1 MLDRVD
7 SKVSMSQGVAPN
19 PPASS
24 PDLSDHRPTLSHS
37 FKCEMNM
44 GRPESKHDSM
54 LDDIATTKEAR
65 ESGDHYHHEP
75 SEPRKASSYNNRKLS
90 AEDREFYALA
100 ESMYDSV
107 QFLHATLLWESVVAG
122 CHDACLDILNFL
134 DDYKTNMRANLD
146 DHDVQALKCYISE
159 NEVPKFSIPKAID
172 DPIYCLWGSFTFLVE
187 QAEKLILRTRVVPS
201 CKRLNKDA
209 PVLHMLY
216 PSIMESMTGDD
227 FLTLSEIMFKSR
239 SI

>member
-1 MLDRVD
+1 
-7 SKVSMSQGVAPN
+7 
-19 PPASS
+19 
-24 PDLSDHRPTLSHS
+24 
-37 FKCEMNM
+37 M

-75 SEPRKASSYNNRKLS
+75 SEPRKASSYNRKLS

-159 NEVPKFSIPKAID
+159 NE
-172 DPIYCLWGSFTFLVE
+172 
-187 QAEKLILRTRVVPS
+187 
-201 CKRLNKDA
+201 
-209 PVLHMLY
+209 
-216 PSIMESMTGDD
+216 
-227 FLTLSEIMFKSR
+227 
-239 SI
+239 